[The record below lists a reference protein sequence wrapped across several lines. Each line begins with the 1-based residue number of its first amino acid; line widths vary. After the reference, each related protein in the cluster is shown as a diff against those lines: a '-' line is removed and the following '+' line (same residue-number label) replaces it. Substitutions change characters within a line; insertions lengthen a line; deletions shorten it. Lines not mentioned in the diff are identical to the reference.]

1 MPVADALG
9 RVLARDV
16 PAPLSLPPFTNSA
29 MDGYA
34 VRAADAVAGEVLP
47 VAFDVPAGRTDVP
60 ALPVGAA
67 CRIMTGA
74 PVPDGADAIVPVERT
89 DGGIERVRID
99 EAPEPGRFFRAAGSD
114 IEAGDVALRGG
125 ETVGPAVVGFAAA
138 LGLTTVPV
146 LAPPH
151 VAVLSTGSELVEPGT
166 PLRPGQIYESN
177 APMLASAIREAGA
190 TAEVVRFVADDADA
204 FLARLAERISAGGVD
219 LVVTSGGV
227 SAGAFEVVKD
237 ALASRGV
244 DFVKV
249 AMQPGMPQGCGTV
262 DLGGVQVPFVT
273 FPGNPVSA
281 LVSFEV
287 FLRPALCAAMGL
299 PVVGMVGGGQLSRMT
314 HQAAIALGLSLRELA
329 DGGFTR
335 VSFGMQSAVPHVLG
349 FKPEESI
356 VLVPFRPGLPITRV
370 DLPKTAA
377 DREEVWGAIS
387 GPYGRHA
394 RPGSRLAILCFTDD
408 RRSAELA
415 SQQEVVI
422 VPIEGDVATKVL
434 ENEFFA
440 ANTIPAGT
448 YDNQA
453 ADVQTIAVGAQWLTS
468 ADQPEELIY
477 NITKALWNDNTRKQ
491 LDAGHAKGK
500 MIVKE
505 NAAAGL
511 GLPGQ
516 ALSALPYLATILAL
530 VLLSLGRRRG
540 GSLAPAA
547 LGRVFTP
554 HR

>member
-1 MPVADALG
+1 MRPVDEHRAAVAALVPAPRTVDVPVADALG

-60 ALPVGAA
+60 ALPPGAA

-114 IEAGDVALRGG
+114 IEAGGVALRGG
-125 ETVGPAVVGFAAA
+125 ESVGPAVVGFAAA

-287 FLRPALCAAMGL
+287 FLRPALRAAMGL
-299 PVVGMVGGGQLSRMT
+299 TDRPRRVARLAEPVDSIPAKRQYLR
-314 HQAAIALGLSLRELA
+314 GLLTRNA
-329 DGGFTR
+329 DGTDS
-335 VSFGMQSAVPHVLG
+335 VSVLG
-349 FKPEESI
+349 
-356 VLVPFRPGLPITRV
+356 G
-370 DLPKTAA
+370 
-377 DREEVWGAIS
+377 
-387 GPYGRHA
+387 
-394 RPGSRLAILCFTDD
+394 PGSHYLRWLSQANCLLDVPAEVEHLA
-408 RRSAELA
+408 
-415 SQQEVVI
+415 
-422 VPIEGDVATKVL
+422 
-434 ENEFFA
+434 
-440 ANTIPAGT
+440 AGT
-448 YDNQA
+448 P
-453 ADVQTIAVGAQWLTS
+453 V
-468 ADQPEELIY
+468 ELI
-477 NITKALWNDNTRKQ
+477 LLND
-491 LDAGHAKGK
+491 
-500 MIVKE
+500 
-505 NAAAGL
+505 
-511 GLPGQ
+511 
-516 ALSALPYLATILAL
+516 
-530 VLLSLGRRRG
+530 
-540 GSLAPAA
+540 
-547 LGRVFTP
+547 
-554 HR
+554 

>member
-1 MPVADALG
+1 MRPVDEHRAAVAALVPAPRTVDLPVADALG
-9 RVLARDV
+9 LVLARDV

-34 VRAADAVAGEVLP
+34 VRAADAVAGAVLP

-60 ALPVGAA
+60 ALPPGTA

-89 DGGIERVRID
+89 DGGVERVRID
-99 EAPEPGRFFRAAGSD
+99 ETPEPGRFFRAAGSD
-114 IEAGDVALRGG
+114 IEAGETALRGG

-262 DLGGVQVPFVT
+262 DLGGVRVPFVT

-287 FLRPALCAAMGL
+287 FLRPALRA
-299 PVVGMVGGGQLSRMT
+299 
-314 HQAAIALGLSLRELA
+314 ALGLPDRARRVARLAEPVDSIPGKRQYLRGLLTRND
-329 DGGFTR
+329 DGTDS
-335 VSFGMQSAVPHVLG
+335 VSVLG
-349 FKPEESI
+349 
-356 VLVPFRPGLPITRV
+356 G
-370 DLPKTAA
+370 
-377 DREEVWGAIS
+377 
-387 GPYGRHA
+387 
-394 RPGSRLAILCFTDD
+394 PGSHYLRWLSQADCLLDVPAEVEHLA
-408 RRSAELA
+408 
-415 SQQEVVI
+415 
-422 VPIEGDVATKVL
+422 
-434 ENEFFA
+434 
-440 ANTIPAGT
+440 AGT
-448 YDNQA
+448 P
-453 ADVQTIAVGAQWLTS
+453 V
-468 ADQPEELIY
+468 ELI
-477 NITKALWNDNTRKQ
+477 
-491 LDAGHAKGK
+491 
-500 MIVKE
+500 
-505 NAAAGL
+505 
-511 GLPGQ
+511 
-516 ALSALPYLATILAL
+516 
-530 VLLSLGRRRG
+530 LL
-540 GSLAPAA
+540 
-547 LGRVFTP
+547 T
-554 HR
+554 H

>member
-1 MPVADALG
+1 MRPVDEHRAAVAALIPAPRTVDLPVADALG
-9 RVLARDV
+9 LVLARDV

-34 VRAADAVAGEVLP
+34 VRAADAIAGAVLP

-60 ALPVGAA
+60 ALPPGAA

-89 DGGIERVRID
+89 DGGVERVRID

-114 IEAGDVALRGG
+114 IEAGETALRGG

-166 PLRPGQIYESN
+166 SLRPGQIYESN

-190 TAEVVRFVADDADA
+190 TAEVLRFVADHPDE
-204 FLARLAERISAGGVD
+204 LLGRLAERLSAGDVD

-262 DLGGVQVPFVT
+262 DLGGARVPFVT

-287 FLRPALCAAMGL
+287 FLRPALRAAMGL
-299 PVVGMVGGGQLSRMT
+299 PDRPRRVARLAEPVDSIPGKRQYLR
-314 HQAAIALGLSLRELA
+314 GLLA
-329 DGGFTR
+329 EKDDGTDS
-335 VSFGMQSAVPHVLG
+335 VSVLG
-349 FKPEESI
+349 
-356 VLVPFRPGLPITRV
+356 G
-370 DLPKTAA
+370 
-377 DREEVWGAIS
+377 
-387 GPYGRHA
+387 
-394 RPGSRLAILCFTDD
+394 PGSHYLRWLSQADCLLDVP
-408 RRSAELA
+408 AEVEHL
-415 SQQEVVI
+415 
-422 VPIEGDVATKVL
+422 
-434 ENEFFA
+434 
-440 ANTIPAGT
+440 
-448 YDNQA
+448 
-453 ADVQTIAVGAQWLTS
+453 AVGT
-468 ADQPEELIY
+468 PVELI
-477 NITKALWNDNTRKQ
+477 
-491 LDAGHAKGK
+491 
-500 MIVKE
+500 
-505 NAAAGL
+505 
-511 GLPGQ
+511 
-516 ALSALPYLATILAL
+516 
-530 VLLSLGRRRG
+530 LLN
-540 GSLAPAA
+540 
-547 LGRVFTP
+547 
-554 HR
+554 H

>member
-1 MPVADALG
+1 MRPVDEHRAAVAALIPAPRTVDLPVADALG
-9 RVLARDV
+9 LVLARDV

-34 VRAADAVAGEVLP
+34 VRAADAIAGAVLP

-60 ALPVGAA
+60 ALPPGAA

-89 DGGIERVRID
+89 DGGVERVRID

-114 IEAGDVALRGG
+114 IKAGETALRGG

-166 PLRPGQIYESN
+166 SLRPGQIYESN

-190 TAEVVRFVADDADA
+190 TAEVLRFVADHPDE
-204 FLARLAERISAGGVD
+204 LLGRLAERLSAGDVD

-262 DLGGVQVPFVT
+262 DLGGARVPFVT

-287 FLRPALCAAMGL
+287 FLRPALRAAMGL
-299 PVVGMVGGGQLSRMT
+299 PDRPRRVAQLAEPVDSIPGKR
-314 HQAAIALGLSLRELA
+314 QYLRGLLA
-329 DGGFTR
+329 EKDDGTDS
-335 VSFGMQSAVPHVLG
+335 VSVLG
-349 FKPEESI
+349 
-356 VLVPFRPGLPITRV
+356 G
-370 DLPKTAA
+370 
-377 DREEVWGAIS
+377 
-387 GPYGRHA
+387 
-394 RPGSRLAILCFTDD
+394 PGSHYLRWLSQADCLLDVP
-408 RRSAELA
+408 AEVEHL
-415 SQQEVVI
+415 
-422 VPIEGDVATKVL
+422 
-434 ENEFFA
+434 
-440 ANTIPAGT
+440 
-448 YDNQA
+448 
-453 ADVQTIAVGAQWLTS
+453 AVGT
-468 ADQPEELIY
+468 PVELI
-477 NITKALWNDNTRKQ
+477 
-491 LDAGHAKGK
+491 
-500 MIVKE
+500 
-505 NAAAGL
+505 
-511 GLPGQ
+511 
-516 ALSALPYLATILAL
+516 
-530 VLLSLGRRRG
+530 LLN
-540 GSLAPAA
+540 
-547 LGRVFTP
+547 
-554 HR
+554 H